1 MKSYLFN
8 RFNIGIVALGI
19 LLVMTE
25 GCSNDAD
32 DSAASG
38 SSQTE
43 ETSEAV
49 VRVPITITLGDY
61 DEDEASANDN
71 SKASS
76 QATTRTAPPGAGS
89 STPTNS
95 TTSDDNGYE
104 ETTSINTIRVIAFR
118 RKEKTENDAEAKSSE
133 DEDTEG
139 FEYDPKNDFTLTTLT
154 DEGGHTDD
162 YLSGTSHRHRVAKGT
177 FAKSQGY
184 EYRIVAI
191 AYDSDEAVPYPCYT
205 NYKVVDRYMKLNVGK
220 GTTFDEFNATFGS
233 ELIDEDTKDKNST
246 SKETGNWQTF
256 LTGGDIVTRNT
267 ANLSKHITTIPQLF
281 YGYIY
286 NKGDETQNPII
297 PYSTY
302 DDDGND
308 ITSTPLVGTL
318 YRGMAEVEL
327 TIDNVE
333 RANNHNPS
341 WACLMADNVLTAVSL
356 TSYDGFKEATT
367 PIDDK
372 YTAIAYSTT
381 SVGASITLKAYLLPG
396 KTHLALRLAGL
407 LNGGLTY
414 RAYNGQ
420 VQTKDVTSSDNATGV
435 ISVDAINNVFYLRRN
450 HKYVFHCTKSSLIM
464 DHEIE

>member
-8 RFNIGIVALGI
+8 RFNIGIVLAS
-19 LLVMTE
+19 LLLIVTE

-38 SSQTE
+38 SSHNE

-49 VRVPITITLGDY
+49 VRVPITIALGGY
-61 DEDEASANDN
+61 DEDGEDAANGDSKSSAET
-71 SKASS
+71 
-76 QATTRTAPPGAGS
+76 TTRTAPPGAGS
-89 STPTNS
+89 STPANS
-95 TTSDDNGYE
+95 TTRDDNGYE

-118 RKEKTENDAEAKSSE
+118 RKAKTEHDAEARSS
-133 DEDTEG
+133 EDTEG

-162 YLSGTSHRHRVAKGT
+162 YLSGTSHKHRVAKGT

-191 AYDSDEAVPYPCYT
+191 AYDSEEAVPYPCYT
-205 NYKVVDRYMKLNVGK
+205 NYKVVDRYMKLNIGK
-220 GTTFDEFNATFGS
+220 GTTYDEFNATFGS
-233 ELIDEDTKDKNST
+233 ELIDADTKDKNST

-302 DDDGND
+302 DDDDNA
-308 ITSTPLVGTL
+308 ITNTPLVGTL
-318 YRGMAEVEL
+318 YRGMAEVVL

-333 RANNHNPS
+333 RTNNHNPS

-356 TSYDGFKEATT
+356 TSYDGFKQAST
-367 PIDDK
+367 PIVDK

-381 SVGASITLKAYLLPG
+381 SVGASTTLKAYLLPG
-396 KTHLALRLAGL
+396 KTHLALRMAGL
-407 LNGGLTY
+407 LNLGATY

-420 VQTKDVTSSDNATGV
+420 IQTKDVTSSDQATGV

-464 DHEIE
+464 DHEID